1 MAQQQCGGDS
11 RGRKTQ
17 RGWDWSAGCPVKD
30 FILEPTRSEGSNP
43 TFQAG
48 QWQYLIWSAREKIL
62 VGMNM
67 SGSKFL
73 LENTDLVVAKT
84 PS

>member
-1 MAQQQCGGDS
+1 M
-11 RGRKTQ
+11 
-17 RGWDWSAGCPVKD
+17 KD
-30 FILEPTRSEGSNP
+30 FVLEPTGSKGANP
-43 TFQAG
+43 AFQAG
-48 QWQYLIWSAREKIL
+48 QWQYLTWSAREKIL

-73 LENTDLVVAKT
+73 LENTDFMVAKT